1 MSEVEFVI
9 TTALNGLMADDQNT
23 HNTFSFQ
30 LRKPMN
36 YQIKKRS
43 EEYYK
48 DLEKKKEWTD
58 LTILLKSL
66 SSRRLRNVIKF
77 SKEEIQKRRKR
88 GRGEL

>member
-1 MSEVEFVI
+1 
-9 TTALNGLMADDQNT
+9 
-23 HNTFSFQ
+23 
-30 LRKPMN
+30 MN
-36 YQIKKRS
+36 YQIKERS

-48 DLEKKKEWTD
+48 DLEKKKEWRD

-88 GRGEL
+88 GRGQL